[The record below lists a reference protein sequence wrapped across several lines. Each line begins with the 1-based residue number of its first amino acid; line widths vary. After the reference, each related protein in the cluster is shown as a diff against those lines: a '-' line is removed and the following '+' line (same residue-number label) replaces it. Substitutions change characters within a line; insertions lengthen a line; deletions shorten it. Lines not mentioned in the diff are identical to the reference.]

1 MTRTVPLK
9 SDMAESDTAESHT
22 ARPFMLHAVLGLLV
36 VLLAPSAH
44 AIDSTRSEVR
54 AFIEE
59 MVHDHGSDRLEL
71 VALLQAAQ
79 SNQTILSTI
88 GRPAERV
95 VPWYEYR
102 AQFLNAKRIAQ
113 GHEFWIANAERLQ
126 PLQDS
131 GLAAAIAGI
140 VGVETSYGR
149 AAGRFR
155 IIDALATLAFDY
167 RPRGEFFRDELRNF
181 LLLSREQSVDPA
193 NAMGSYAGAM
203 GIPQFIPS
211 SYRQFAVDGDGDGSC
226 DLWSNWHDVIY
237 SVANY
242 LKVHGWRDGEP
253 VITEAKLSNTD
264 LTHFDVSTL
273 ALNETVQSL
282 RDKGVRFETQLPP
295 DAPAMLAVLRG
306 RSGPEYRVAFNN
318 FYVITRYNRSTMYA
332 LAVYEL
338 GQAVRKSH
346 LTK

>member
-1 MTRTVPLK
+1 MTRTVPL
-9 SDMAESDTAESHT
+9 ESDTVES
-22 ARPFMLHAVLGLLV
+22 RVGRRFMLHAVIGLLGALFV
-36 VLLAPSAH
+36 PCAQ
-44 AIDSTRSEVR
+44 AIDITRSDVR
-54 AFIEE
+54 AFIDE
-59 MVHDHGSDRLEL
+59 MVHDYGSDRGEL
-71 VALLQAAQ
+71 VALLSAVQ

-95 VPWYEYR
+95 VPWHEYR
-102 AQFLNAKRIAQ
+102 AQFLNAKRIAR
-113 GHEFWIANAERLQ
+113 GSEFWNANAVRLQ

-140 VGVETSYGR
+140 IGVETSYGR
-149 AAGRFR
+149 EAGRFR

-167 RPRGEFFRDELRNF
+167 PPRGEFFRSELRNF
-181 LLLSREQSVDPA
+181 LLLSREESVDPV
-193 NAMGSYAGAM
+193 NALGSYAGAM
-203 GIPQFIPS
+203 GIPQFMPS
-211 SYRQFAVDGDGDGSC
+211 SYRKFAVDADGDGSR

-253 VITEAKLSNTD
+253 VVADAKLSDSDMTR
-264 LTHFDVSTL
+264 FDVGTL

-282 RDKGVRFETQLPP
+282 RNKGVRFETQLPP
-295 DAPAMLAVLRG
+295 DAPAMLTVLRG
-306 RSGPEYRVAFNN
+306 RTGPEYRVAFNN

-332 LAVYEL
+332 LAAHEL

-346 LTK
+346 VSK